1 MINREL
7 KEATLISYNGI
18 DEYGQMLTTPSGT
31 EKITMTLHIFSHSQT
46 EDIRYNQVSHY
57 GLTRNDVNDSQSVMV
72 DGKEYKIL
80 FVNPHKRINEV
91 FLCQK

>member
-31 EKITMTLHIFSHSQT
+31 EKITMTLHIFSHS
-46 EDIRYNQVSHY
+46 
-57 GLTRNDVNDSQSVMV
+57 
-72 DGKEYKIL
+72 
-80 FVNPHKRINEV
+80 
-91 FLCQK
+91 